1 MWGSGKKALSLPPGR
16 WGKCHR
22 GGSIEL
28 GFGLPRG
35 GLRWGG
41 ERYLG
46 RAASGE
52 GASMCRTAVP
62 EEAAETDVESGEDV
76 RVEFP
81 RGRKEAEAEDEETP
95 AAQCPPLGRHLG
107 SLPYDAMSCI
117 LNRPPRWSSLSPFTD
132 EAGWVRDLARVQLGS
147 GSSWDPDPQPASLT
161 SPAHSQA
168 RRPDTSVPSAGSAE
182 GKSAAF
188 SGHVGVPS
196 HRPPTPGAPALCL
209 EEQ

>member
-1 MWGSGKKALSLPPGR
+1 MRL
-16 WGKCHR
+16 
-22 GGSIEL
+22 
-28 GFGLPRG
+28 
-35 GLRWGG
+35 
-41 ERYLG
+41 
-46 RAASGE
+46 
-52 GASMCRTAVP
+52 
-62 EEAAETDVESGEDV
+62 
-76 RVEFP
+76 EFL
-81 RGRKEAEAEDEETP
+81 RGRKEEEVEDQETP
-95 AAQCPPLGRHLG
+95 AAQCPPLSRHLG

-161 SPAHSQA
+161 SPVHSQA

-196 HRPPTPGAPALCL
+196 HRPPTTRGPCPLPRRAASAGQMREPNSGPLHQDLHRPQKHRPPQDWRWEGARGTKAVSVRRRRAGAG
-209 EEQ
+209 